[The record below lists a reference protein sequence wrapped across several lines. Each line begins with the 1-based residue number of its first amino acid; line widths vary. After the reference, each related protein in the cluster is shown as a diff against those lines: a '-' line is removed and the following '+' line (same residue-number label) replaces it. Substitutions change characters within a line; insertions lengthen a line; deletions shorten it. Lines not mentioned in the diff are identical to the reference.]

1 MLNLL
6 GVDYIDVGLIHYCD
20 SLSDWQNILDKG
32 GLDYAETLKNAGKI
46 GHIGLSSHNPV
57 VARKAVETGKIEVLM
72 FSVNP
77 CYDLQPADENVE
89 KIWAAEAYDH
99 SLLNMDPEREKLY
112 ELCEEKG
119 VGITV
124 MKAFGGGDLLDAS
137 LSPAA
142 VALTPAQCIGY
153 ALSRPRPPRFAVVR
167 AVWSSSGKVPAMHR
181 FPRKNE
187 IMPRPLP
194 VSLILAGR
202 GTACTAIIACPARK
216 KSILLM

>member
-1 MLNLL
+1 MLCVENGQYLRTRNLAEVKTGFHDMLNLL

-89 KIWAAEAYDH
+89 KSGLPKPMTIHFSIWTR
-99 SLLNMDPEREKLY
+99 N
-112 ELCEEKG
+112 
-119 VGITV
+119 
-124 MKAFGGGDLLDAS
+124 
-137 LSPAA
+137 
-142 VALTPAQCIGY
+142 
-153 ALSRPRPPRFAVVR
+153 
-167 AVWSSSGKVPAMHR
+167 GKNSTN
-181 FPRKNE
+181 F
-187 IMPRPLP
+187 
-194 VSLILAGR
+194 
-202 GTACTAIIACPARK
+202 ARK
-216 KSILLM
+216 RALALRS